1 MKVISI
7 YILLSISRILISHG
21 MVIINWTKLTPR
33 VFEYRGST
41 NTNANNDT
49 NTNTHAI
56 GNCDDNGNPIADIEL
71 NNDTKYTTPA
81 TANANATKSR
91 FSATISRSISI
102 MMMKGVA
109 SLLLGLLLTI
119 LWIVALVYFSRR
131 IRYR

>member
-41 NTNANNDT
+41 NTNNNT
-49 NTNTHAI
+49 STNTHAI
-56 GNCDDNGNPIADIEL
+56 GNCDDNGNPIADIEH
-71 NNDTKYTTPA
+71 NNDTKYTTPT
-81 TANANATKSR
+81 TANATTTKSR

-119 LWIVALVYFSRR
+119 IWIVALVYFSRR